1 MRTTNRL
8 IATATAVL
16 AIGAVLAGCTSPVAP
31 DVRFSAEK
39 LTISLPTMVVG
50 QALSPTTLP
59 EAMGGKESLVYSLS
73 PAVPGLTF
81 DAATRVLS
89 GTPTTPGTYDMT
101 YTAKDSATGG
111 TMESVTFTIAVEP
124 TALTPME
131 SLIGTWTATAKWTN
145 NDRQYRETW
154 TLTFTPDRAILD
166 TTIEVDGMVENQ
178 WFGQSAWSERNGVVT
193 RTWYEWD
200 PEERR
205 FLEEP
210 LVLDKEYYWGN
221 SESTILLMNEWSS
234 DDEPTDNL
242 VWYTRVQDAVPFSLV
257 GTWLFKADE
266 RVTMDD
272 EGLDS
277 LSLNSDGTFEQR
289 STRTREF
296 DGETAVRVSTYS
308 GNWEHDPQNYS
319 IWLTG
324 VDYTVIVNEEP
335 DEDAQRVLREI
346 YVGHRLR
353 ARYAA
358 TDVQSVLRLSW
369 IGLEQQWNRETTG
382 WEPNERFPL
391 GNYHLFITRIT
402 P

>member
-8 IATATAVL
+8 IATATALV

-31 DVRFSAEK
+31 DVRFPAGK
-39 LTISLPTMVVG
+39 LTISLPTMFVG
-50 QALSPTTLP
+50 TAVTESLP
-59 EAMGGKESLVYSLS
+59 EAMGGKEGLVYSLS
-73 PAVPGLTF
+73 PDVPGLTF

-89 GTPTTPGTYDMT
+89 GTPNTPGTYNMT

-124 TALTPME
+124 MALTTEE
-131 SLIGTWTATAKWTN
+131 SLIGTWTATAKWIDD
-145 NDRQYRETW
+145 DRQYRETW

-166 TTIEVDGMVENQ
+166 TTIEVDGMLENQ

-221 SESTILLMNEWSS
+221 SERTELLMNEWS
-234 DDEPTDNL
+234 DDEPTDNF
-242 VWYTRVQDAVPFSLV
+242 VWYTRVQDAVPHSLV
-257 GTWLFKADE
+257 GTWLFKASE

-272 EGLDS
+272 EGLDR
-277 LSLNSDGTFEQR
+277 LSLNADGTFEQR
-289 STRTREF
+289 STRTTKL
-296 DGETAVRVSTYS
+296 DGETVVRVSTYS
-308 GNWEHDPQNYS
+308 GNWEHDPQSYS
-319 IWLTG
+319 MWLTG

-369 IGLEQQWNRETTG
+369 IELEQQWNRETMG

-391 GNYHLFITRIT
+391 GNYHLFMTRIT

>member
-8 IATATAVL
+8 KATATVVV
-16 AIGAVLAGCTSPVAP
+16 AIGAVLAGCTSPAAP
-31 DVRFSAEK
+31 DVRFSAAK

-50 QALSPTTLP
+50 TPVMRTLP
-59 EAMGGKESLVYSLS
+59 EAMGGKEGLVYSLS
-73 PAVPGLTF
+73 PDVPGLTF

-89 GTPTTPGTYDMT
+89 GTPNTPGTYNMT
-101 YTAKDSATGG
+101 YTAKASATGG

-124 TALTPME
+124 MALTTEE
-131 SLIGTWTATAKWTN
+131 SLIGTWTATAKWIDD
-145 NDRQYRETW
+145 DRQYRETW

-166 TTIEVDGMVENQ
+166 TTMEVDGMLENQ
-178 WFGQSAWSERNGVVT
+178 WFGQSAWSGRNGVVT

-221 SESTILLMNEWSS
+221 SERTELLMNEWS
-234 DDEPTDNL
+234 DDEPTENF
-242 VWYTRVQDAVPFSLV
+242 VWYTRVQDAVPHSLV
-257 GTWLFKADE
+257 GTWLFKANE

-272 EGLDS
+272 EGLVR
-277 LSLNSDGTFEQR
+277 LSLNADGTFEQR
-289 STRTREF
+289 STLTREL
-296 DGETAVRVSTYS
+296 DGETVVRVSTYS
-308 GNWEHDPQNYS
+308 GNWEHDPQSYS
-319 IWLTG
+319 MWLTG

-369 IGLEQQWNRETTG
+369 IELEQQWNRETMG

-391 GNYHLFITRIT
+391 GNYHLFMTRIT